1 MVEAEQSVMGEVI
14 DGHSYFQIDR
24 DRIRGDRRSDG
35 RLNAD
40 FFTAVES
47 SMIID
52 NVRVSKRLQ
61 TQSRD
66 IEEDS
71 SVESV
76 EGEEDEMVEVEPPP
90 NNVPPV
96 PAQSLKCAVC
106 KRSTRLLWLHEF
118 YIVYGNKRRKT
129 NPYVYQS
136 IQFLFGADVLLK
148 RRGSRGT

>member
-1 MVEAEQSVMGEVI
+1 MVEEEQSVMGEAI

-24 DRIRGDRRSDG
+24 DHSRGDRRSDG

-40 FFTAVES
+40 FFTAGEAS
-47 SMIID
+47 IIID

-61 TQSRD
+61 EKSRD
-66 IEEDS
+66 IEEES

-76 EGEEDEMVEVEPPP
+76 EGEEDDMVEVEPPP

-96 PAQSLKCAVC
+96 PAQSLKCAVR
-106 KRSTRLLWLHEF
+106 KRSSRLLWLHEF
-118 YIVYGNKRRKT
+118 YIVYGNKRWKT
-129 NPYVYQS
+129 NPYVYQA

>member
-1 MVEAEQSVMGEVI
+1 ME
-14 DGHSYFQIDR
+14 GHSYFQIDR
-24 DRIRGDRRSDG
+24 DHSRGDRRSDG

-40 FFTAVES
+40 FFTGVES

-52 NVRVSKRLQ
+52 NVRVSQRLQ
-61 TQSRD
+61 KKSSD
-66 IEEDS
+66 IGEDS

-76 EGEEDEMVEVEPPP
+76 EGEEDDMEEVEPPP
-90 NNVPPV
+90 KNVPPV
-96 PAQSLKCAVC
+96 PAQSLKCAVR

-136 IQFLFGADVLLK
+136 IQFLFGAVFPCLGCLV
-148 RRGSRGT
+148 